1 MAFINIKKASV
12 NRIIE
17 GYGFEAVNNFTD
29 RSGTERQERF
39 TVWTKDEVPTVGQV
53 MDISGIVSAKVE
65 EFEKDGEMIRYAGIH
80 VNNPRLT
87 LLEDAPSPSPA
98 LEDMP
103 F

>member
-1 MAFINIKKASV
+1 MKIRKDVLPVLKPAGGDEEIQAVADVIN
-12 NRIIE
+12 
-17 GYGFEAVNNFTD
+17 
-29 RSGTERQERF
+29 SG
-39 TVWTKDEVPTVGQV
+39 WWGKGP
-53 MDISGIVSAKVE
+53 KVE